1 MKTLTKFLS
10 LALIASG
17 TLFAGGAFVPAP
29 TTTVP
34 DAEPVEPAVAE
45 VPEAPETQTFKPY
58 FGGALGSSSSTVK
71 TTMSKCGGCEIDK
84 VNQTTTKAPDTT
96 ESWGGSGDAA
106 TATALA
112 GVEVN
117 DFLAVEGRLTQTIS
131 DYEIKNH
138 KPISLTN
145 AAIYLKPQYK
155 FEAASVYGLIGY
167 GVSKIDFMDK
177 TTTVNGFQ
185 YGAGA
190 SYDWSDELSVF
201 ADYTKLVSSSEK
213 ISDYTKLD
221 SIGSVNAGVI
231 FRP

>member
-1 MKTLTKFLS
+1 MKTLTKYLS

-17 TLFAGGAFVPAP
+17 VLFAGGAFVPAP
-29 TTTVP
+29 APAP

-45 VPEAPETQTFKPY
+45 IPDAPATEEIKPY
-58 FGGALGSSSSTVK
+58 FGGAVGTSTAKVKSSATV
-71 TTMSKCGGCEIDK
+71 CGGCQYDK
-84 VNQTTTKAPDTT
+84 INQTSYKEADKTLN
-96 ESWGGSGDAA
+96 WGGDGDAA

-117 DFLAVEGRLTQTIS
+117 DFLAVEARLTTTIS
-131 DYEIKNH
+131 DYEIKDH

-145 AAIYLKPQYK
+145 AALYLKPQYK
-155 FEAASVYGLIGY
+155 FEATTIYALLGY

-177 TTTVNGFQ
+177 TTTANGFQ

-190 SYDWSDELSVF
+190 SYDWSDDMSIF
-201 ADYTKLVSSSEK
+201 ADYTKLVSSGQK
-213 ISDYTKLD
+213 ISEATKLD
-221 SIGSVNAGVI
+221 SVGSFNAGVI

>member
-29 TTTVP
+29 TAP

-45 VPEAPETQTFKPY
+45 IPEAPAEKEFKPY
-58 FGGALGSSSSTVK
+58 FGGAIGSSTATVK
-71 TTMSKCGGCEIDK
+71 TTMSKCGGCDIDRL
-84 VNQTTTKAPDTT
+84 NQTTTKAPDTT
-96 ESWGGSGDAA
+96 ETWGGDGDATSA
-106 TATALA
+106 MALA

-117 DFLAVEGRLTQTIS
+117 DFLAVETRLTTTIS
-131 DYEIKNH
+131 DYEIKDH

-145 AAIYLKPQYK
+145 FALYLKPQYK
-155 FEAASVYGLIGY
+155 FESATIYALLGY
-167 GVSKIDFMDK
+167 GVSKVDFMDD

-190 SYDWSDELSVF
+190 SYDWSDDLSIF
-201 ADYTKLVSSSEK
+201 ADYTKLVGSSEN
-213 ISDYTKLD
+213 ISEYTKLD
-221 SIGSVNAGVI
+221 SVDSINAGVI

>member
-10 LALIASG
+10 IALIASSS
-17 TLFAGGAFVPAP
+17 LFAGGAFVPAAAP
-29 TTTVP
+29 AP

-45 VPEAPETQTFKPY
+45 IPNAPAEDEIKPY
-58 FGGALGSSSSTVK
+58 FGGAIGSSTSKVNSSATV
-71 TTMSKCGGCEIDK
+71 CGGCQYDK
-84 VNQTTTKAPDTT
+84 VNQTSYKEADKTLN
-96 ESWGGSGDAA
+96 WGGEGDAA

-117 DFLAVEGRLTQTIS
+117 DFLAVEARLSKTIS
-131 DYEIKNH
+131 DYEIKDH

-155 FEAASVYGLIGY
+155 FELATVYALLGY
-167 GVSKIDFMDK
+167 GVSKVDFMDK
-177 TTTVNGFQ
+177 TTTANGFQ

-190 SYDWSDELSVF
+190 SYDWSDEMSIF
-201 ADYTKLVSSSEK
+201 ADYTKLVGSSEQ
-213 ISDYTKLD
+213 ISDATKLD
-221 SIGSVNAGVI
+221 SISSINAGVI

>member
-1 MKTLTKFLS
+1 MKTLTKILS

-29 TTTVP
+29 TTVP

-45 VPEAPETQTFKPY
+45 IPETPEEDTIKPY
-58 FGGALGSSSSTVK
+58 FGGTLGSSSASAT
-71 TTMSKCGGCEIDK
+71 TTMSKCGGCEIDRE
-84 VNQTTTKAPDTT
+84 NQTTSTADDTT
-96 ESWGGSGDAA
+96 ETWGGDGDAT

-117 DFLAVEGRLTQTIS
+117 DFLAVEARLTQTVS
-131 DYEIKNH
+131 DYEIPDH

-155 FEAASVYGLIGY
+155 FESASIYGLIGY

-201 ADYTKLVSSSEK
+201 ADYTKLVSSGEK
-213 ISDYTKLD
+213 ISDYTDLD
-221 SIGSVNAGVI
+221 SVGSVNAGII